1 VRRRPIASVQETDAR
16 SDRRDFLPWRIRRM
30 TRFSSPDMEGGV
42 TTVYGVLGVDPEADT
57 ATIRH
62 AYRALARR
70 HHPDF
75 GGDTRYMARINDAWH
90 VISHPERRAD
100 YDRQLRR
107 PLARPVSRVGHT
119 VMRFGQ
125 YEGWSLADIAEV
137 DENYLLWL
145 SRMTVGRPLRRE
157 ITAVLAERSAALEAR
172 RPRPNVR
179 KRRWGV
185 LSR

>member
-1 VRRRPIASVQETDAR
+1 MVS
-16 SDRRDFLPWRIRRM
+16 
-30 TRFSSPDMEGGV
+30 
-42 TTVYGVLGVDPEADT
+42 
-57 ATIRH
+57 
-62 AYRALARR
+62 
-70 HHPDF
+70 
-75 GGDTRYMARINDAWH
+75 INEAWH
-90 VISHPERRAD
+90 VLGSSERRAS
-100 YDRQLRR
+100 YNRQLRTPAPR
-107 PLARPVSRVGHT
+107 RDPRDGQT
-119 VMRFGQ
+119 VMAWGQ
-125 YEGWSLADIAEV
+125 YEGWSLADIAKV